1 MDYIME
7 AIDSSQETS
16 ATGEQGSLTAPASSD
31 KSSKKAIIIVGLI
44 AVILIGA
51 FVAFAIFLVQADAGK
66 TAQIRD
72 VFIIVM
78 ALEALLIGAALII
91 LSVQVAILINLLQN
105 EVKPILNSTTETV
118 NTLRG
123 TVSFLSNNLTE
134 PVIKM
139 NEYLAGIR
147 KVFDLIRLVRK

>member
-1 MDYIME
+1 ME
-7 AIDSSQETS
+7 DLTQIQNTDNGREQNTPAKPTS
-16 ATGEQGSLTAPASSD
+16 TGKE
-31 KSSKKAIIIVGLI
+31 SKKVLVVVALV
-44 AVILIGA
+44 AVILLAAIIA
-51 FVAFAIFLVQADAGK
+51 FSVFLFQADAAR

-91 LSVQVAILINLLQN
+91 LSVQIAILINLLQN

-147 KVFDLIRLVRK
+147 KVFDLIRIVRK